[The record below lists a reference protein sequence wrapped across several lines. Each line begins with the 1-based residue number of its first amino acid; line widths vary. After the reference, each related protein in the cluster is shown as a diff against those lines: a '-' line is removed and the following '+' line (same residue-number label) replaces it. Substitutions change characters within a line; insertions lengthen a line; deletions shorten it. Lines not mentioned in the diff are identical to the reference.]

1 MTDPVKNRY
10 AVGIENS
17 VRAFLHFYCNISRDY
32 VYNQVNA
39 VKKQTRANKFE
50 LYIFKEMYRQ

>member
-39 VKKQTRANKFE
+39 AKKQTRANKFE
-50 LYIFKEMYRQ
+50 LYIF